1 MLAQKQASI
10 EPAAQRTTAGDGYY
24 VQLGAFLK
32 MENATRVQKQY
43 GRFDAVDVRNKPN
56 AKGQMLYHV
65 RMGPYASQSEGDAM
79 LTKLRAAGAEEARL
93 IHE

>member
-1 MLAQKQASI
+1 
-10 EPAAQRTTAGDGYY
+10 
-24 VQLGAFLK
+24 
-32 MENATRVQKQY
+32 
-43 GRFDAVDVRNKPN
+43 
-56 AKGQMLYHV
+56 MLYHV